1 LYVEIHKN
9 ALELYIVNFTDIIFF
24 HAFDTNIEIKIVPM
38 IIFKEY
44 APKKIFKQAYY
55 LILLIFII
63 SFWSGLYSHVSA
75 TEAAAPFIIKKDT
88 ISPDSAPPLMRVIR
102 SWVLP
107 EQLRRVSGFD
117 FISKTRV
124 AFVHENTGSI
134 FLFNLATRK
143 LEKEI
148 PFAPPGDYQSIAL
161 VGSTAYI
168 ISADG
173 RVLQVK
179 NFMSSKRSVTEFGTH
194 LSARNNP
201 TGIAYDKLNRRLIV
215 CVKGIEDAGPSYRG
229 IYSYDLSTQK
239 MGISP
244 VIKISMADSVLNPGN
259 SRKLL
264 QLLQPSDLA
273 LKTPGD
279 DLLISDAVKSQLI
292 LVSASGEVKKIYG
305 FPREELIQPEG
316 VRVTPSGEL
325 YIVSAGFKDEPGKLL
340 LIATPRN

>member
-1 LYVEIHKN
+1 MT
-9 ALELYIVNFTDIIFF
+9 IVR
-24 HAFDTNIEIKIVPM
+24 AFDTNIEIKIVPM
-38 IIFKEY
+38 SVFKGEVL
-44 APKKIFKQAYY
+44 KKFSVRFIYVV
-55 LILLIFII
+55 LLIFLI
-63 SFWSGLYSHVSA
+63 SLCCGLYAGDPAAGPSA
-75 TEAAAPFIIKKDT
+75 TFIIKKDT
-88 ISPDSAPPLMRVIR
+88 VSPDSAPPVMRIVK

-117 FISKTRV
+117 FINKTRV

-148 PFAPPGDYQSIAL
+148 PFAPPGDYQSIAI
-161 VGSTAYI
+161 VGSTAYV

-173 RVLQVK
+173 RVLQIR
-179 NFMSSKRSVTEFGTH
+179 NFLSSKRSVTEFGTH

-201 TGIAYDKLNRRLIV
+201 TGIAYDKLSRRLIV
-215 CVKGIEDAGPSYRG
+215 CVKGIEDAGPSFRG

-244 VIKISMADSVLNPGN
+244 FIKISMADSVLNPAN

-273 LKTPGD
+273 LQTPGE
-279 DLLISDAVKSQLI
+279 DLLISDAVKCQLI
-292 LVSASGEVKKIYG
+292 VVSVSGEVKKIYG

>member
-1 LYVEIHKN
+1 MTVFN
-9 ALELYIVNFTDIIFF
+9 ELNTKKLLNR
-24 HAFDTNIEIKIVPM
+24 AF
-38 IIFKEY
+38 
-44 APKKIFKQAYY
+44 Y
-55 LILLIFII
+55 LILYIFII
-63 SFWSGLYSHVSA
+63 GFCAAMFPSLSA
-75 TEAAAPFIIKKDT
+75 VEANTPFIIKKDT
-88 ISPDSAPPLMRVIR
+88 ISPDSAPPLMRIVR

-107 EQLRRVSGFD
+107 EQLRRVTGFD
-117 FISKTRV
+117 FVGRTRV

-148 PFAPPGDYQSIAL
+148 PFAPPGDYQSISL

-173 RVLQVK
+173 RVLQIK

-201 TGIAYDKLNRRLIV
+201 TGIAYDKLNKRLIV

-239 MGISP
+239 MGITP
-244 VIKISMADSVLNPGN
+244 LIKISMADSVLNPAN

-273 LKTPGD
+273 LKTPGE

-292 LVSASGEVKKIYG
+292 VVSVSGEVKKVYG